1 MKQIIILLR
10 PHQWIKN
17 GILFVPLFFSRHIL
31 DVAYLLPCIVAFM
44 AFCMASSGIY
54 CLNDAI
60 DADNDRIHPV
70 KCKRPIASCAIS
82 KSWGYGLMV
91 VCLALSV
98 TILAIGHADAR
109 VYGLTG
115 FYFLL
120 NIAYCLCL
128 KRQSI
133 VDVFVIAIGF
143 VLRLY
148 IGSFASGVMLTHWI
162 VLMTFLLAL
171 FLAFAKRRDDVVI
184 YEETGVQLRKNTK
197 RYNLSFLNS
206 VISII
211 ASITMVCYVMYT
223 VSPEVIARFGSPYVY
238 VTSLF
243 VLAGIIRYLQVTVVD
258 VKSGSPTRLLLK
270 DHFLQTCIAG
280 WILTFVI
287 LLYL

>member
-31 DVAYLLPCIVAFM
+31 DVAYLLPCVVAFM

-115 FYFLL
+115 GYFLL

-128 KRQSI
+128 KRQPI

-243 VLAGIIRYLQVTVVD
+243 VLAGIIRYLQVTIVD

>member
-1 MKQIIILLR
+1 MKQIIILIR

-98 TILAIGHADAR
+98 TILAIGHADAI

-128 KRQSI
+128 KRQPI

-143 VLRLY
+143 ILRLY

-258 VKSGSPTRLLLK
+258 AKSGSPTRLLLK
-270 DHFLQTCIAG
+270 DYFLQTCIAG

>member
-31 DVAYLLPCIVAFM
+31 DVAYLLPCVVAFM

-115 FYFLL
+115 SYFLL

-128 KRQSI
+128 KRQPI

-171 FLAFAKRRDDVVI
+171 FWAFAKRRDDVVI

-206 VISII
+206 VISIT

-258 VKSGSPTRLLLK
+258 AKSGSPTRLLLK

>member
-115 FYFLL
+115 FYILL